1 MSTAGSY
8 ISFKRKNL
16 EIRMKRSIRNRFLSI
31 VHDSQFID
39 LVLESYP
46 NFKCV
51 VNERCGTW
59 YVKPVH
65 APFSAYFKSTDGH
78 TGQWSFST
86 RRLNLHLLDLIHD
99 YGGIVLVDSTRRGKR
114 MPDAL
119 SKTVPIWIATLNKC
133 VFERLRPHD
142 LENRQLVFFPPYLPE
157 TERSAMNKKLD
168 GFVDLLM
175 NSGINLDFI
184 SSKLQKPIRPL
195 WATPTSTL
203 SSAQFEDY
211 HTVVLVTASK
221 QVHDGYSREY
231 GFLYVQGAADDEEE
245 WASGLSPTVF
255 WNHADNIL
263 SFPEEEYD
271 SNIKCLLSKISHD
284 NTSTAATTTTSDVLT
299 YLVPTNISIGDR
311 SKFSETENK
320 GFFFIVNFSS
330 QPLNIPQEL
339 HCPIESGKK
348 GAQSFRKEAP
358 KILSKLNGI
367 KPPWDVQDSLILL
380 DDQGGK
386 EIASCFALLLLSLYY
401 DSDLRKLST
410 PLTLGTSQTHLDKH
424 QIRQRLIK
432 IIEAHPKT
440 NPSRAFL
447 IAVNTLLLSTS
458 S

>member
-1 MSTAGSY
+1 MDEFDSLNA
-8 ISFKRKNL
+8 IQHIHIQARHP
-16 EIRMKRSIRNRFLSI
+16 RNRLLSI
-31 VHDSQFID
+31 VHDSEFID
-39 LVLESYP
+39 RVLESYP

-59 YVKPVH
+59 YVKPIH

-86 RRLNLHLLDLIHD
+86 RRLNLHLLDIIHD

-142 LENRQLVFFPPYLPE
+142 LENRQLVFFPPYLPA
-157 TERSAMNKKLD
+157 TERSAMSQKLE

-195 WATPTSTL
+195 WATPSSTL
-203 SSAQFEDY
+203 SSAQFENY

-245 WASGLSPTVF
+245 WASGLGPTAF
-255 WNHADNIL
+255 WNHADYIL
-263 SFPEEEYD
+263 SLPEEEFA
-271 SNIKCLLSKISHD
+271 SNIQDLLSKVSND
-284 NTSTAATTTTSDVLT
+284 GSYKADANLVSDALT
-299 YLVPTNISIGDR
+299 HLAPTNILIGDR
-311 SKFSETENK
+311 SKFSATEFK
-320 GFFFIVNFSS
+320 KTCLILNFSA
-330 QPLNIPQEL
+330 QPLSIPEEF
-339 HCPIESGKK
+339 HRPIESGKK
-348 GAQSFRKEAP
+348 GAQSFRKQAP
-358 KILSKLNGI
+358 KLLSELNGI
-367 KPPWDVQDSLILL
+367 KPPWGMRDSLILL

-386 EIASCFALLLLSLYY
+386 EIASCFALFLLSLYY
-401 DSDLRKLST
+401 GSDLQKLST
-410 PLTLGTSQTHLDKH
+410 PLTLDASQTYLDKH

-432 IIEAHPKT
+432 IIELHPKT

-447 IAVNTLLLSTS
+447 IAVNTLLLSS
-458 S
+458 SS